1 MPGGSRKGADDQSES
16 TIEVLHN
23 PQRHFRP
30 HRNSRSGDV
39 KSPAN
44 SKATVQTRSR
54 GNTRLVIQQT
64 RENIDDENQ
73 KMQALVEES
82 PDAEDEPGDEPGL
95 YEERSRRSSRAASH
109 KPSHVD
115 SMRSTI
121 RNIKV
126 SEGIETFSTSV
137 FLRFFFYHALF
148 PATIPVAY
156 LVDGENMLKNLCF
169 IPRFDNRLN
178 VGTFLIQL
186 FAATAVWILIGLY
199 ATDPDPPEPLFFIIP
214 VCLYFTHKL
223 MVATKYAILDDATLQ
238 WLSKTTLDIEQT
250 HSQLRYTAD
259 KEGIEIDDLCF
270 HLHKDVYEEGIANVH
285 CDLMKEILDF
295 YRNLDLD
302 GNDMEKEEK
311 KSLSLPTPSTSKR
324 NRNENTSLS
333 PYLMREVQQ
342 QPAHNMKETQDNHNL
357 QYGKT
362 IVRGE
367 CCGMVKVPVLPIA
380 NRLVVYSLKGTNK
393 GLNRNIIHSLA
404 LLQGLEYLF
413 TLLSTVHDL
422 FGANAAAIP
431 IVVGAATD
439 TDFGSRTSST
449 IVQLLC
455 GWMLT
460 AFYFD
465 TALVFIDVGRIDYQR
480 RANVIQAAGDNDT
493 PLYIDRCPLDIFV
506 DMAWPQV
513 FKTILAHI
521 QIITTLM
528 AECYCLDR
536 IPEATSES
544 RVAVQDKDYDIHIGL
559 FFTFLLVRRK
569 FLFNFRVTFNFV
581 SKSVLPGLLLEG
593 EFSAVTVATVA
604 GFLVSIGYVLGR
616 SIWYGSAT
624 NEQFALQARSLAR
637 IQLKLR
643 LLRSKKY
650 KHQYHS
656 KKKQIIDKR
665 LQGADSLMEAVT
677 TLLDLDSQLELH
689 KSEGNKNI
697 ANALAQ
703 SLEF

>member
-1 MPGGSRKGADDQSES
+1 
-16 TIEVLHN
+16 
-23 PQRHFRP
+23 
-30 HRNSRSGDV
+30 
-39 KSPAN
+39 
-44 SKATVQTRSR
+44 
-54 GNTRLVIQQT
+54 
-64 RENIDDENQ
+64 
-73 KMQALVEES
+73 
-82 PDAEDEPGDEPGL
+82 
-95 YEERSRRSSRAASH
+95 
-109 KPSHVD
+109 
-115 SMRSTI
+115 
-121 RNIKV
+121 
-126 SEGIETFSTSV
+126 
-137 FLRFFFYHALF
+137 
-148 PATIPVAY
+148 
-156 LVDGENMLKNLCF
+156 
-169 IPRFDNRLN
+169 
-178 VGTFLIQL
+178 
-186 FAATAVWILIGLY
+186 
-199 ATDPDPPEPLFFIIP
+199 
-214 VCLYFTHKL
+214 
-223 MVATKYAILDDATLQ
+223 
-238 WLSKTTLDIEQT
+238 
-250 HSQLRYTAD
+250 
-259 KEGIEIDDLCF
+259 
-270 HLHKDVYEEGIANVH
+270 
-285 CDLMKEILDF
+285 MKEILDF

-404 LLQGLEYLF
+404 LLQ
-413 TLLSTVHDL
+413 
-422 FGANAAAIP
+422 AAIP

-480 RANVIQAAGDNDT
+480 RANVIQAAGALIDNDT

-506 DMAWPQV
+506 DMAWPQNV
-513 FKTILAHI
+513 IAWIEFRRLLLNLGSQFKTR
-521 QIITTLM
+521 ITI
-528 AECYCLDR
+528 Y
-536 IPEATSES
+536 TSY
-544 RVAVQDKDYDIHIGL
+544 VTI
-559 FFTFLLVRRK
+559 FLLG
-569 FLFNFRVTFNFV
+569 L
-581 SKSVLPGLLLEG
+581 VLYVLIGLLLEG

-677 TLLDLDSQLELH
+677 TLLDLDSQLEPVKILGVQAS
-689 KSEGNKNI
+689 KELYTTT
-697 ANALAQ
+697 ATL
-703 SLEF
+703 SLGAVTGILVEYYFNQQGD

>member
-1 MPGGSRKGADDQSES
+1 
-16 TIEVLHN
+16 
-23 PQRHFRP
+23 
-30 HRNSRSGDV
+30 
-39 KSPAN
+39 
-44 SKATVQTRSR
+44 
-54 GNTRLVIQQT
+54 
-64 RENIDDENQ
+64 
-73 KMQALVEES
+73 
-82 PDAEDEPGDEPGL
+82 
-95 YEERSRRSSRAASH
+95 
-109 KPSHVD
+109 
-115 SMRSTI
+115 
-121 RNIKV
+121 
-126 SEGIETFSTSV
+126 
-137 FLRFFFYHALF
+137 
-148 PATIPVAY
+148 
-156 LVDGENMLKNLCF
+156 
-169 IPRFDNRLN
+169 
-178 VGTFLIQL
+178 
-186 FAATAVWILIGLY
+186 
-199 ATDPDPPEPLFFIIP
+199 
-214 VCLYFTHKL
+214 

-238 WLSKTTLDIEQT
+238 WLSKTTVSRETFSSIELRSWRYLDIEQT

-404 LLQGLEYLF
+404 LLQ
-413 TLLSTVHDL
+413 
-422 FGANAAAIP
+422 AAIP

-480 RANVIQAAGDNDT
+480 RANVIQAAGALIDNDT

-544 RVAVQDKDYDIHIGL
+544 RVAVQDKDYDIHI
-559 FFTFLLVRRK
+559 VCDD
-569 FLFNFRVTFNFV
+569 
-581 SKSVLPGLLLEG
+581 LP
-593 EFSAVTVATVA
+593 
-604 GFLVSIGYVLGR
+604 
-616 SIWYGSAT
+616 
-624 NEQFALQARSLAR
+624 
-637 IQLKLR
+637 LR
-643 LLRSKKY
+643 ACSLRSY
-650 KHQYHS
+650 WF
-656 KKKQIIDKR
+656 
-665 LQGADSLMEAVT
+665 T
-677 TLLDLDSQLELH
+677 P
-689 KSEGNKNI
+689 
-697 ANALAQ
+697 
-703 SLEF
+703 